1 MSNMIVLEKQLSKM
15 IKDKFHLKTI
25 LLESEGIIEGHISFI
40 NAVCKYNH
48 KNGILYIFK
57 LLNNIRIDVASQYKI
72 IYEEENKVLKIK
84 LDNGQN
90 IKLTVLKK

>member
-1 MSNMIVLEKQLSKM
+1 MIILEKQLSEI
-15 IKDKFHLKTI
+15 IKDNFHLKTI
-25 LLESEGIIEGHISFI
+25 LLELEGIIEGHISLI

-48 KNGILYIFK
+48 KNGILYIFE
-57 LLNNIRIDVASQYKI
+57 LLNNIRIDLASQYKI
-72 IYEEENKVLKIK
+72 IYEEENKMLKIK